1 MQHSQLAAVA
11 VALAALAVPP
21 GFAAA
26 QPAPTAADAA
36 RFVREAE
43 AELFEAWKN
52 AERANWVQA
61 NFITADTEAIAAG
74 ALEELLATTARLAK
88 EASKF
93 RGLELP
99 ADDARK
105 LRLMTLSLPLAAPA
119 DPAKQ
124 AELAAITTS
133 MSSEYGR
140 GKYCPEGSAGKCLSL
155 GELEDILAE
164 SRDPAKLLEAWAG
177 WHAIAKPIRPQYAR
191 FAELANEGAREL
203 GFADLGAM
211 WRSGYD
217 MPPDQFAAEMDRLW
231 EQVRPLYESLHC
243 YVRGEL
249 SARYGAGV
257 VPSDGPIP
265 AHLLGNMWAQSWGN
279 VHDLVMP
286 ESARGGGVDVTA
298 LLRQRT
304 MTPVDMVK
312 TGEKFF
318 TSLGFEPLP
327 ETFWSRSLFVKPADR
342 DVVCH
347 ASAWNLDWKDD
358 LRIKMCIDVDAEDF
372 STIHHELGHNFYQR
386 AYNDLSPLFQNG
398 AHDGFHEGIGDTLAL
413 SITPAYLARIG
424 LLQTEPKA
432 AGDLD
437 LLMRMALDKVAFLP
451 FGLLVDKWRWQ
462 VFSGDVTP
470 AEYNSAWWSLRERYQ
485 GVAPPVARTAADF
498 DAGAKYHVPA
508 NTPYARYF
516 LAHILQFQFH
526 EALCRE
532 AGWTG
537 PLHRCSIYGNAAA
550 GAKLQAMMEMGQ
562 SRPWPDA
569 MQAITGERRM
579 DASALLEYFAPLRA
593 WLDERNANRTCGW

>member
-318 TSLGFEPLP
+318 TSLGFESLP

>member
-26 QPAPTAADAA
+26 QPAPTAAGAA

-257 VPSDGPIP
+257 VPADGPIP

-318 TSLGFEPLP
+318 TSLGFESLP

>member
-318 TSLGFEPLP
+318 TSLGFESLP

-386 AYNDLSPLFQNG
+386 AYNDLPPLFQNG